1 MTKQVRAR
9 EWARKEV
16 EFWTD
21 STGRLTQTPQQMAE
35 MGWKAGFE
43 AGRREA
49 AAARRQAA
57 QALQALARLVEI
69 ADTDPSASI
78 GHVLKQATPEVRA
91 LVTQGDARAAQAR
104 PHRPRLRPRD
114 RDL

>member
-21 STGRLTQTPQQMAE
+21 SSGHLTQTPQEMAE
-35 MGWKAGFE
+35 RGWKAGFE

-49 AAARRQAA
+49 AAALEAA
-57 QALQALARLVEI
+57 REDAERLAEALREAQPFIGWAGSYPELHAKIDAL
-69 ADTDPSASI
+69 
-78 GHVLKQATPEVRA
+78 
-91 LVTQGDARAAQAR
+91 
-104 PHRPRLRPRD
+104 LRD
-114 RDL
+114 QEEGK

>member
-21 STGRLTQTPQQMAE
+21 SSGQITQTPQQMAE
-35 MGWKAGFE
+35 RGWKAGFE

-57 QALQALARLVEI
+57 QALQALACLVEI
-69 ADTDPSASI
+69 ADTDPFASVS
-78 GHVLKQATPEVRA
+78 HVLEHVSPEVRA
-91 LVTQGDARAAQAR
+91 LVTQGEARASQA
-104 PHRPRLRPRD
+104 
-114 RDL
+114 

>member
-21 STGRLTQTPQQMAE
+21 SSGHLTQTPQEMAE
-35 MGWKAGFE
+35 RGWRAGYE

-57 QALQALARLVEI
+57 QALQALARLAEI
-69 ADTDPSASI
+69 ADTDPFASI
-78 GHVLKQATPEVRA
+78 GHVLEHVMPEVRA
-91 LVTQGDARAAQAR
+91 VATQGDARAAQA
-104 PHRPRLRPRD
+104 
-114 RDL
+114 

>member
-21 STGRLTQTPQQMAE
+21 SSGQLTQTPQQMAE
-35 MGWKAGFE
+35 RGWKAGFE

-69 ADTDPSASI
+69 ADTDPFASV
-78 GHVLKQATPEVRA
+78 GHVLEHVSPEVRA
-91 LVTQGDARAAQAR
+91 LVTQGEARASQA
-104 PHRPRLRPRD
+104 
-114 RDL
+114 

>member
-21 STGRLTQTPQQMAE
+21 SSGQLTQTPQQMAE
-35 MGWKAGFE
+35 RGWKAGFE

-69 ADTDPSASI
+69 ADTDPLASV
-78 GHVLKQATPEVRA
+78 GHVLEHMSPEVRA
-91 LVTQGDARAAQAR
+91 LVTQGEARASQA
-104 PHRPRLRPRD
+104 
-114 RDL
+114 